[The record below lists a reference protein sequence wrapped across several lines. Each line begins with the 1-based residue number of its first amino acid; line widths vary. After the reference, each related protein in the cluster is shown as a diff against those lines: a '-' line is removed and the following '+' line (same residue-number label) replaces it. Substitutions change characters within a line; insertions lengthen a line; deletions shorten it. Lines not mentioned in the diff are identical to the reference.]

1 MTNAQGG
8 GARPGKGSPSTIT
21 TVISV
26 LAHFLLLA
34 PVIYVLVLAFREY
47 KVFSWHVICST
58 IGVGLLMLE
67 GIFCISGEAYF
78 STKVSR
84 KSRVILHWVLQTL
97 GFGLVLA
104 SVVVIYILKGSKGHH
119 FKSDHAKLG
128 LAATILY
135 ALMLINGICTDQS
148 KWFYPRIRP
157 VTLKI
162 IHGVGGM
169 LVMIILLATVINGT
183 YTHWWSGTEIG
194 RDLTF
199 ASFVIGMALIMI
211 KPILGVV
218 SRSKV
223 VCCRPSSNR

>member
-8 GARPGKGSPSTIT
+8 GTRGGKGSPSTIT

-34 PVIYVLVLAFREY
+34 PVIYILVLYFRDY
-47 KVFSWHVICST
+47 TVFSWHVICST
-58 IGVGLLMLE
+58 LGVGLLMLE
-67 GIFCISGEAYF
+67 GIFCISGDAYF

-97 GFGLVLA
+97 AFGLLLA
-104 SVVVIYILKGSKGHH
+104 SIIVVYILKGSKGH
-119 FKSDHAKLG
+119 FKSTHAKLG
-128 LAATILY
+128 LAATILC
-135 ALMLINGICTDQS
+135 AIMLINGICTDQS

-162 IHGVGGM
+162 VHGVAGM
-169 LVMIILLATVINGT
+169 LVMIILLATVIDGI
-183 YTHWWSGTEIG
+183 YVYRSPATEIG
-194 RDLTF
+194 RDLTI
-199 ASFVIGMALIMI
+199 ASFVIGTALIMI
-211 KPILGVV
+211 KPILGVA

-223 VCCRPSSNR
+223 VCCRPSTNR